1 MQIRAGTVGEAHPES
16 GDWVFVDVGFAK
28 EARRTSGILVGDSD
42 PMNCTF
48 ADLKSRLAKICLESN
63 EPLNLVLEAPLSVAF
78 SANGNPTGRAVEK
91 RNEQTRYWYVGL
103 GCSVLVA
110 ATYLLRSIHDQRFD
124 REIRLFEGLVSFKP
138 TGKVSS
144 HTADVMLLRDIVWNK
159 NPSVGRIVDADE
171 LRMKHDDRLESA
183 FTVSGMDFGVPA
195 IVMAGDS
202 KF

>member
-42 PMNCTF
+42 HMNCTF

-91 RNEQTRYWYVGL
+91 RNEQTRYWYVGR

-144 HTADVMLLRDIVWNK
+144 HTADVM
-159 NPSVGRIVDADE
+159 
-171 LRMKHDDRLESA
+171 
-183 FTVSGMDFGVPA
+183 
-195 IVMAGDS
+195 
-202 KF
+202 